1 MKLIALDTSSAAC
14 SVALSLEDAVFE
26 RHAVLPKEHTRLLMP
41 MIGEVLAEAGTN
53 LRELDAVVLG
63 NGPGSFIGLRIAASV
78 AQGLCYG
85 GGLELLP
92 LSSLEAVANEA
103 LQLSAAEG
111 IAVAQDAHMNE
122 VYLARFRRGDGALA
136 VPEGEAELHPIGR
149 IEALAGTASIR
160 WHAAGAGWRRYPELL
175 ENNEELLAGVIDV
188 QWPRARYLLEPGR
201 RALLDGRA
209 IAPDALVPAY
219 VRTRV
224 VADT

>member
-1 MKLIALDTSSAAC
+1 MKLIALDTSSVAC
-14 SVALSLEDAVFE
+14 SVALAREGAVFE

-41 MIGEVLAEAGTN
+41 MIGEVLAEASTK

-63 NGPGSFIGLRIAASV
+63 NGPGSFIGMRIAASV

-85 GGLELLP
+85 GGLKLLP
-92 LSSLEAVANEA
+92 LSSLAAVAHEA
-103 LQLSAAEG
+103 LRVSTAER

-122 VYLARFRRGDGALA
+122 VYLARFRRGDDALA
-136 VPEGEAELHPIGR
+136 VPEGEAELHPVGR
-149 IEALAGTASIR
+149 IETLAGTPPMG

-175 ENNEELLAGVIDV
+175 EKNEESLAGVIDV

-224 VADT
+224 VG

>member
-1 MKLIALDTSSAAC
+1 MKAIALDTSSVAC
-14 SVALSLEDAVFE
+14 SVALGLEGEVFE

-41 MIGEVLAEAGTN
+41 MIEEVLAEAGTN

-85 GGLELLP
+85 GGLKLLP

-103 LQLSAAEG
+103 LQVSTAER

-136 VPEGEAELHPIGR
+136 VPEGEAELHAIGR
-149 IEALAGTASIR
+149 IDALAGTASMR
-160 WHAAGAGWRRYPELL
+160 WHATGAGWQRYPELL
-175 ENNEELLAGVIDV
+175 EKNEGVLAGVIDV
-188 QWPRARYLLEPGR
+188 PWPRARYLLEPGR

-224 VADT
+224 VG